1 MCKISDYPELYIRA
15 NETLRLEGISP
26 EIPGYELLKRA
37 IVIYKVE
44 GQIEKERFLKEV
56 ERGVVIPYNRDLSFE
71 KRERINK
78 VEQWMTEAAKSIG
91 VNIPSMEYVRQLANQ
106 SS

>member
-1 MCKISDYPELYIRA
+1 MCKISDYPDLYTRA
-15 NETLRLEGISP
+15 NETLRIEGINP
-26 EIPGYELLKRA
+26 EMPGYELLKRA

-44 GQIEKERFLKEV
+44 GQIEKEKFLKEV
-56 ERGVVIPYNRDLSFE
+56 GKGIVIPYNRDLSFE

-91 VNIPSMEYVRQLANQ
+91 VNIPSMEYVRQLASQ
-106 SS
+106 

>member
-56 ERGVVIPYNRDLSFE
+56 GKGMVIPYNRDLSLE
-71 KRERINK
+71 KRERINEI
-78 VEQWMTEAAKSIG
+78 EQWIIEAIKSVG
-91 VNIPSMEYVRQLANQ
+91 VNISSMEYVKQLTNQ
-106 SS
+106 